1 VTEDRQALKPIR
13 LKHRENIQKTHQHH
27 KLTLPPG
34 NAGLGAE
41 TVRRLAA
48 HNPKTIYLCAR
59 NPSSAEPLIAE
70 LKTAHPSA
78 AANITPIKLD
88 LASLESTR
96 AAANAIASQADRLDL
111 LYNNAGI
118 AMTPASVTP
127 DGYELQFGVNHVG
140 HALFTQLLMPLL
152 LKTAAASASVAP
164 NSVRIVNVSSGAHV
178 SGPSKGLVLADAK
191 TDMAAYHTAT
201 RYGHSKLANIL
212 FSRKLAELYPSV
224 TSVSL
229 HPGFVNTEI
238 NSAKAG
244 GAKYL
249 SMFVKTIV
257 PWFGKTVEDGA
268 KNQLWCG
275 VAQEVES
282 GKYYEPIGVAKPGN
296 KWAQDERSKEELWEW
311 TEKELQAHGGVGWP
325 EAK

>member
-1 VTEDRQALKPIR
+1 MITEI
-13 LKHRENIQKTHQHH
+13 KT
-27 KLTLPPG
+27 
-34 NAGLGAE
+34 
-41 TVRRLAA
+41 
-48 HNPKTIYLCAR
+48 
-59 NPSSAEPLIAE
+59 S
-70 LKTAHPSA
+70 HPT
-78 AANITPIKLD
+78 ANIIPIKLD
-88 LASLESTR
+88 LASLESTKT
-96 AAANAIASQADRLDL
+96 AANAITSQAERLDL

-118 AMTPASVTP
+118 AMTPASVTSE
-127 DGYELQFGVNHVG
+127 GYELQFGVNHVG

-152 LKTAAASASVAP
+152 LKTASTSAP
-164 NSVRIVNVSSGAHV
+164 NSVRIVNISSAAHV
-178 SGPSKGLVLADAK
+178 SAPSKGLVLAEAK
-191 TDMAAYHTAT
+191 TDMSSYHTAT

-257 PWFGKTVEDGA
+257 PWFGKTVEDGT
-268 KNQLWCG
+268 KTQLWCG
-275 VAQEVES
+275 VAREVES
-282 GKYYEPIGVAKPGN
+282 GKYYEPIGVAKAGN
-296 KWAQDERSKEELWEW
+296 KWAQDEKSKEELWEW